1 MKQGSETMSDAT
13 KKITVSVEALVG
25 NSANKLNNFAKTTKD
40 VESSLK
46 GVAGA
51 SDVASTAIGVF
62 TGTLAADVAKAF
74 GSAIAEI
81 VIQIKDLGLQTQQTV
96 AKLGAMKNL
105 IGDATQAYQYFNNV
119 GRNTNYDLGAVQQMG
134 AQLINLGYS
143 AKNAA
148 DMIQLCADTAAGLN
162 QGQQGAQMLVDT
174 LSRIQSTGEIS
185 SRHLIALQM
194 AGMDLDKAFQNIN
207 MSAAQAMKAME
218 NGTLDA
224 QTAVQALTKYMH
236 EFDGS
241 MAKSKD
247 NIIDTWGDVSG
258 NVQTVMGEIGASI
271 ADAFSQS
278 GIVQELVSATQDL
291 VDFVRG
297 DGCGA
302 FQDFKSVASEVLNFI
317 GGLLTFLIDTIK
329 LIVLAVGEVYSA
341 FKSFGAQ
348 VVDAIRPAV
357 DAVMTLYN
365 AVKSVLSSVGMA
377 FHSEVGKSF
386 SSMLDSGLEPEER
399 AAQENRF
406 RAATR
411 RRLTTGGGGKGGG
424 GKGGGGAKTVS
435 EEEKAVETL
444 IKKYSDADKMLKNVI
459 KSQIEMARVNLTM
472 LPQSARAEEEV
483 QVKLMSVKAAHDEVM
498 AGYEKE
504 LEIARKISDPTT
516 RDNVI
521 QGIEKQIDA
530 ENRLA
535 EAKMKQA
542 AFEGNL
548 KANREETETLLDR
561 VFGTDDEYDRK
572 IKAIQDGVARIFETA
587 DYAKAS
593 GKMGDYSKD
602 MDLISKILH
611 LSPDELT
618 AELEAKN
625 ETLDAFVERNKE
637 RIAEGAKAL
646 TESEQNAQTWAN
658 NTVRYAT
665 MVGDAMSNA
674 MMDFITG
681 AKSGK
686 EALADFV
693 SSMLK
698 NAAQLLTRW
707 LSLFAIFSI
716 VGDPALAARNAS
728 AAVFGTNGGNI
739 QLHSASKGLDP
750 MAITSAGRAEGGFIS
765 GAGTSTSDSI
775 PAMLSNGEYVMKAS
789 AVRRIGVPTL
799 NSLNTGRYHFADGG
813 YVGGNKLEPSGIAG
827 NLTLQVNALDAS
839 DFDNFL
845 NLRGGAEHIQ
855 NMLYEAERR
864 FSFSMG

>member
-1 MKQGSETMSDAT
+1 MPDAT

-46 GVAGA
+46 GIAGA
-51 SDVASTAIGVF
+51 SDAASTAIGVF

-81 VIQIKDLGLQTQQTV
+81 AIQIKDLGLQTQQTV

-162 QGQQGAQMLVDT
+162 QEQAGAQQLIDT
-174 LSRIQSTGEIS
+174 LSRIQATGEMS
-185 SRHLIALQM
+185 SRQLISLQT
-194 AGMDLDKAFQNIN
+194 AGMNLDKAFAAVG
-207 MSAAQAMKAME
+207 MSAKQAMKAMD

-224 QTAVQALTKYMH
+224 QTAIKALTDYMH

-247 NIIDTWGDVSG
+247 NLTAMWGDVSG
-258 NVQTVMGEIGASI
+258 NVQTAMGKIGASI
-271 ADAFSQS
+271 ADAFKQS
-278 GIVQELVSATQDL
+278 GIVQELISFTQDL
-291 VDFVRG
+291 VDLVRN
-297 DGCGA
+297 DGSGA
-302 FQDFKSVASEVLNFI
+302 FKDFKAIASEVLNFV
-317 GGLLTFLIDTIK
+317 GGLLTFVLDIMK
-329 LIVLAVGEVYSA
+329 LIIVAVSDVYAA
-341 FKSFGAQ
+341 FKSFGSQ

-399 AAQENRF
+399 AERRRAERENNF
-406 RAATR
+406 RTATR
-411 RRLTTGGGGKGGG
+411 SRLSSGGGGSAG
-424 GKGGGGAKTVS
+424 GGGGASKAVS
-435 EEEKAVETL
+435 EEERAIEAL
-444 IKKYSDADKMLKNVI
+444 IKKYTDADKARQSRA
-459 KSQIEMARVNLTM
+459 KSSIELAKVNLA
-472 LPQSARAEEEV
+472 LLAGEAKEEEEKRI
-483 QVKLMSVKAAHDEVM
+483 KLEALSEAHSEM
-498 AGYEKE
+498 MNGYNKE
-504 LEIARKISDPTT
+504 LEVAKKIKDVST
-516 RDNVI
+516 RADVI
-521 QGIEKQIDA
+521 KEIEAQRTA
-530 ENRLA
+530 EENLYNA
-535 EAKMKQA
+535 KVKVANFEASYSKNQKESQ
-542 AFEGNL
+542 NI
-548 KANREETETLLDR
+548 LDR
-561 VFGTDDEYDRK
+561 YLGSDDEIAQKIKTVQGGVARLFQVADVGASGGKAITDDEDL
-572 IKAIQDGVARIFETA
+572 
-587 DYAKAS
+587 
-593 GKMGDYSKD
+593 
-602 MDLISKILH
+602 DLIAQILKKTPED
-611 LSPDELT
+611 LQ
-618 AELEAKN
+618 AELDQKN
-625 ETLDAFVERNKE
+625 QTLAQFIEQNKE
-637 RIAEGAKAL
+637 IIAQGTAAF
-646 TESEQNAQTWAN
+646 TDQQNAVKGWADFTIN
-658 NTVRYAT
+658 YAQQ
-665 MVGDAMSNA
+665 VGDAMSGA

-686 EALADFV
+686 QAMADFV
-693 SSMLK
+693 SGLLK

-728 AAVFGTNGGNI
+728 AAVFGTGSV
-739 QLHSASKGLDP
+739 QLHSTKAGLNPFDITNAS
-750 MAITSAGRAEGGFIS
+750 RNAEGGFIT
-765 GAGTSTSDSI
+765 GAGTGTSDSI

>member
-1 MKQGSETMSDAT
+1 MADVT
-13 KKITVSVEALVG
+13 KKITVAVEAVVG
-25 NSANKLNNFAKTTKD
+25 NSASKLNNFVKSTKD
-40 VESSLK
+40 VENNLK

-51 SDVASTAIGVF
+51 SDVASTALGVF

-74 GSAIAEI
+74 GSAIADI
-81 VIQIKDLGLQTQQTV
+81 AIKIKDLGLETQQTI
-96 AKLGAMKNL
+96 AKIGAMKNY
-105 IGDATQAYQYFNNV
+105 IGDATQAYQYFNDV

-134 AQLINLGYS
+134 AQLLNMGYS
-143 AKNAA
+143 AQNAA
-148 DMIQLCADTAAGLN
+148 EMIQLCADTAAGLN
-162 QGQQGAQMLVDT
+162 QGQAGAQQLIDT
-174 LSRIQSTGEIS
+174 LSRIQATGEMS
-185 SRHLIALQM
+185 SRQLISLQT
-194 AGMDLDKAFQNIN
+194 AGMNLDKAFSAVG
-207 MSAAQAMKAME
+207 MSAEQAMKAMDD
-218 NGTLDA
+218 GTLDA
-224 QTAVQALTKYMH
+224 QTAIKALTDYMH

-247 NIIDTWGDVSG
+247 NLTDMWGDVSG
-258 NVQTVMGEIGASI
+258 NVQTAMGEIGASI
-271 ADAFSQS
+271 ADAFNQS
-278 GIVQELVSATQDL
+278 GIVQELVDITQDF

-302 FQDFKSVASEVLNFI
+302 FQDFKAVASEVLDFI
-317 GGLLTFLIDTIK
+317 GGLLTFVLDIMK
-329 LIVLAVGEVYSA
+329 LIVVAVSDVYSA
-341 FKSFGAQ
+341 FKSFGSQ
-348 VVDAIRPAV
+348 VVAAIQPAV

-399 AAQENRF
+399 AERARAARENRF
-406 RAATR
+406 RQLNRGGSARGGSA
-411 RRLTTGGGGKGGG
+411 GGGGGGG
-424 GKGGGGAKTVS
+424 GGSHAPS
-435 EEEKAVETL
+435 EQERAIEAL
-444 IKKYSDADKMLKNVI
+444 IKKYSDADKILKNVI
-459 KSQIEMARVNLTM
+459 KSEIEMARVNLTM

-483 QVKLMSVKAAHDEVM
+483 QVKLMAVKAAHDEVM

-504 LEIARKISDPTT
+504 LEIARQISDPTT

-535 EAKMKQA
+535 NAKMKQA

-548 KANREETETLLDR
+548 KANQKETETLLDR
-561 VFGTDDEYDRK
+561 VFGTDDEYERK

-593 GKMGDYSKD
+593 GQMGDYTQD
-602 MDLISKILH
+602 MDLLSKILNM
-611 LSPDELT
+611 SPDELT
-618 AELEAKN
+618 AELESKN
-625 ETLDAFVERNKE
+625 EKLDAFVERNKE

-646 TESEQNAQTWAN
+646 TVSEQNAQTWAN
-658 NTVRYAT
+658 NTVKYAT
-665 MVGDAMSNA
+665 MVGDAMANA
-674 MMDFITG
+674 MMDWITG

-693 SSMLK
+693 SGILK
-698 NAAQLLTRW
+698 SAAQLLTRW

-716 VGDPALAARNAS
+716 VGDPTLAARNAS
-728 AAVFGTNGGNI
+728 AAVFGAYDGKV
-739 QLHSASKGLDP
+739 QLRKA
-750 MAITSAGRAEGGFIS
+750 ANGGFIA

-775 PAMLSNGEYVMKAS
+775 PAMLSNGEYVIRAS
-789 AVRRIGVPTL
+789 AVRKIGVPTL

-813 YVGGNKLEPSGIAG
+813 YVGGKKLEPSGVAG

-839 DFDNFL
+839 DFDSFL

-855 NMLYEAERR
+855 NMLTEAERR
-864 FSFSMG
+864 FAFSMG

>member
-1 MKQGSETMSDAT
+1 MSDAT

-302 FQDFKSVASEVLNFI
+302 FQDFKSVASEVLDFI
-317 GGLLTFLIDTIK
+317 GGLLTFLIDTLK

-341 FKSFGAQ
+341 FRSFGAQ
-348 VVDAIRPAV
+348 VVDAVRPAV
-357 DAVMTLYN
+357 DIVLALYD
-365 AVKSVLSSVGMA
+365 AVKSVLSSVGKA
-377 FHSEVGKSF
+377 FNSEVRASWGTAFGSN
-386 SSMLDSGLEPEER
+386 LEPEER
-399 AAQENRF
+399 AAQGNLF

-411 RRLTTGGGGKGGG
+411 RRLTTGGGGGKGGG

-435 EEEKAVETL
+435 EEEKAVEAL

-504 LEIARKISDPTT
+504 LEIARKISDPKT

-535 EAKMKQA
+535 DAKMKQA

-548 KANREETETLLDR
+548 KVNQKETETLLDR
-561 VFGTDDEYDRK
+561 VFGNDDEYERK

-593 GKMGDYSKD
+593 GQMGDYTQD
-602 MDLISKILH
+602 MDLISKILQM
-611 LSPDELT
+611 SPDALQ

-625 ETLDAFVERNKE
+625 EKLDEFVERNKE
-637 RIAEGAKAL
+637 RLAEGAKAL
-646 TESEQNAQTWAN
+646 TENEKNAKTWADT
-658 NTVRYAT
+658 TVHYAT
-665 MVGDAMSNA
+665 MVGDSMANA
-674 MMDFITG
+674 MMDWITG

-693 SSMLK
+693 SGVLK
-698 NAAQLLTRW
+698 TAAQLLTRW

-716 VGDPALAARNAS
+716 VGDPRLAARNAS
-728 AAVFGTNGGNI
+728 AAVFGAYDGKV
-739 QLHSASKGLDP
+739 QLRKD
-750 MAITSAGRAEGGFIS
+750 GGFIA

-775 PAMLSNGEYVMKAS
+775 PAMLSNGEYVIRAS
-789 AVRRIGVPTL
+789 AVRNIGVPTL
-799 NSLNTGRYHFADGG
+799 NALNTGRYHFADGG
-813 YVGGNKLEPSGIAG
+813 YVGGKKLEPSGVAG

-864 FSFSMG
+864 FAFSMG

>member
-1 MKQGSETMSDAT
+1 MADV
-13 KKITVSVEALVG
+13 KKIITVGVEAIIG
-25 NSANKLNNFAKTTKD
+25 NSANKLDEFAKNTKGL
-40 VESSLK
+40 ETNLK

-51 SDVASTAIGVF
+51 SDVASVAMGVF
-62 TGTLAADVAKAF
+62 TGKLAVD
-74 GSAIAEI
+74 IAERFGKAI
-81 VIQIKDLGLQTQQTV
+81 GETILKIRDLGLETQQTIS
-96 AKLGAMKNL
+96 KIGAMKNFV
-105 IGDATQAYQYFNNV
+105 GDATQAYQYFNDV

-134 AQLINLGYS
+134 AQLLNMGYS
-143 AKNAA
+143 AQNAA
-148 DMIQLCADTAAGLN
+148 KMIQLCADTAAGLN
-162 QGQQGAQMLVDT
+162 QGQAGAQQLVDT
-174 LSRIQSTGEIS
+174 LSRIQATGEMS
-185 SRHLIALQM
+185 SRQLISLQT
-194 AGMDLDKAFQNIN
+194 AGMDLDKAFSAVG
-207 MSAAQAMKAME
+207 MSAEQAMKAMDD
-218 NGTLDA
+218 GTLDA
-224 QTAVQALTKYMH
+224 QTAIKALTDYMH

-247 NIIDTWGDVSG
+247 NLTDMWGDVSG
-258 NVQTVMGEIGASI
+258 NVQTAMGEIGASI
-271 ADAFSQS
+271 ADAFNQS
-278 GIVQELVSATQDL
+278 GIVQELVDITQDF

-302 FQDFKSVASEVLNFI
+302 FQDFKAVASEVLDFI
-317 GGLLTFLIDTIK
+317 GGLLTFVLDIMK
-329 LIVLAVGEVYSA
+329 LIVVAVSDVYSA
-341 FKSFGAQ
+341 FKSFGSQ
-348 VVDAIRPAV
+348 VVSAIQPAV

-399 AAQENRF
+399 AERARAARENRF
-406 RAATR
+406 RQLNRGGSARGGSA
-411 RRLTTGGGGKGGG
+411 GGGGGGG
-424 GKGGGGAKTVS
+424 GGSRTPS
-435 EEEKAVETL
+435 EQERAIEAL
-444 IKKYSDADKMLKNVI
+444 IKKYSDADKILKNVI
-459 KSQIEMARVNLTM
+459 KSEIEMARVNLTM

-483 QVKLMSVKAAHDEVM
+483 QVKLMAVKAAHDEVM

-504 LEIARKISDPTT
+504 LEIARQISDPTT

-535 EAKMKQA
+535 NAKMKQA

-548 KANREETETLLDR
+548 KANQKETETLLDR
-561 VFGTDDEYDRK
+561 VFGTDDEYERK

-593 GKMGDYSKD
+593 GQMGDYTQD
-602 MDLISKILH
+602 MDLLSKILQ
-611 LSPDELT
+611 LSPDALQ

-625 ETLDAFVERNKE
+625 ETLDEFVERNKE

-646 TESEQNAQTWAN
+646 TQSENNAKTWADT
-658 NTVRYAT
+658 TVHYAT
-665 MVGDAMSNA
+665 MVGDAMANA
-674 MMDFITG
+674 MMDWITG

-693 SSMLK
+693 SGILK
-698 NAAQLLTRW
+698 SAAQLLTRW

-716 VGDPALAARNAS
+716 VGDPRLAARNAS
-728 AAVFGTNGGNI
+728 AAVFGAYDGKV
-739 QLHSASKGLDP
+739 QLRKD
-750 MAITSAGRAEGGFIS
+750 GGFIA

-775 PAMLSNGEYVMKAS
+775 PAMLSNGEYVIRAS
-789 AVRRIGVPTL
+789 AVRNIGVPTL
-799 NSLNTGRYHFADGG
+799 NALNTGRYHFADGG
-813 YVGGNKLEPSGIAG
+813 YVGGKKLEPSGVAG

-839 DFDNFL
+839 DFDSFL

-864 FSFSMG
+864 FAFSMG

>member
-1 MKQGSETMSDAT
+1 MADVT
-13 KKITVSVEALVG
+13 KKITVAVEAVVG
-25 NSANKLNNFAKTTKD
+25 NSASKLNNFVKSTKD
-40 VESSLK
+40 VEDNLK

-51 SDVASTAIGVF
+51 SDVASTALGVF

-74 GSAIAEI
+74 GSAIADI
-81 VIQIKDLGLQTQQTV
+81 AIKIKDLGLETQQTI
-96 AKLGAMKNL
+96 AKIGAMKNY
-105 IGDATQAYQYFNNV
+105 IGDATQAYQYFNDV

-134 AQLINLGYS
+134 AQLLNLGYS
-143 AKNAA
+143 AQNAA

-162 QGQQGAQMLVDT
+162 QGQAGAQQLVDT
-174 LSRIQSTGEIS
+174 LSRIQATGEMS
-185 SRHLIALQM
+185 SRQLISLQT
-194 AGMDLDKAFQNIN
+194 AGMDLDKAFSAVG
-207 MSAAQAMKAME
+207 MSAEQAMKAMDD
-218 NGTLDA
+218 GTLDA
-224 QTAVQALTKYMH
+224 QTAIKALTDYMH

-241 MAKSKD
+241 MEKSKNNLTD
-247 NIIDTWGDVSG
+247 MWGDVSG
-258 NVQTVMGEIGASI
+258 NVQTAMGEIGASI
-271 ADAFSQS
+271 ADAFNQS
-278 GIVQELVSATQDL
+278 GIVQELVDITQDF

-302 FQDFKSVASEVLNFI
+302 FQDFKAVASEVLDFI
-317 GGLLTFLIDTIK
+317 GGLLTFVLDIMK
-329 LIVLAVGEVYSA
+329 LIIVAVSDVYSA
-341 FKSFGAQ
+341 FKSFGSQ
-348 VVDAIRPAV
+348 VVAAIQPAV

-399 AAQENRF
+399 AERARAARENRF
-406 RAATR
+406 RQLNRGGSARGGSAGGSA
-411 RRLTTGGGGKGGG
+411 GGGGSR
-424 GKGGGGAKTVS
+424 TPS
-435 EEEKAVETL
+435 EQERAIEAL
-444 IKKYSDADKMLKNVI
+444 IKKYSDADKILKNVI
-459 KSQIEMARVNLTM
+459 KSEIEMARVNLTM

-483 QVKLMSVKAAHDEVM
+483 QVKLMAVKAAHDEVM

-504 LEIARKISDPTT
+504 LEIARQISDPTT

-535 EAKMKQA
+535 NAKMKQA

-548 KANREETETLLDR
+548 KANQKETETLLDR
-561 VFGTDDEYDRK
+561 VFGTDDEYERK

-593 GKMGDYSKD
+593 GQMGDYTQD
-602 MDLISKILH
+602 MDLLSKILQ
-611 LSPDELT
+611 LSPDALQ

-625 ETLDAFVERNKE
+625 ETLDEFVERNKE

-646 TESEQNAQTWAN
+646 TQSEQNAQTWAN
-658 NTVRYAT
+658 NTVKYAT

-728 AAVFGTNGGNI
+728 AAVFGTNGGTV
-739 QLHSASKGLDP
+739 QLHKASGFKT
-750 MAITSAGRAEGGFIS
+750 ITGGGGFFSNNADGGYIV
-765 GAGTSTSDSI
+765 GAGTGTSDSI
-775 PAMLSNGEYVMKAS
+775 PAMLSNGEYVIRAS
-789 AVRRIGVPTL
+789 AVRNIGVPTL
-799 NSLNTGRYHFADGG
+799 NALNTGRYHFADGG
-813 YVGGNKLEPSGIAG
+813 YVGGKKLEPSGVAG